1 MTYRSLC
8 FLPYS
13 PSSVDIARKLK
24 SYGIR
29 TIYKNSP
36 NLLSS
41 LRHPHTKSS
50 APPDPLRSMGAVY
63 SVSCEQCP
71 ATYVGET
78 GRSLAIRMTEHSR
91 NISRQ
96 DTKSL
101 IYQHM
106 QSTGHTFNI
115 NNPTIHYRHI
125 HILHQRLILES
136 IVSELFTLR
145 VTKNTTS
152 RSLHEFMDVCNK
164 AIRNLKTRLLSR
176 STDLLVIWEGN
187 VIKSLLL
194 NLEEFTTLL
203 CQIEACLNS
212 RPLMELSP
220 DPIDLRALTQGNFLI
235 GSPLNDTL
243 GLQQYDRADLW

>member
-63 SVSCEQCP
+63 SVSCEQCS

-78 GRSLAIRMTEHSR
+78 GVL
-91 NISRQ
+91 
-96 DTKSL
+96 
-101 IYQHM
+101 
-106 QSTGHTFNI
+106 G
-115 NNPTIHYRHI
+115 
-125 HILHQRLILES
+125 
-136 IVSELFTLR
+136 TLYVFPR
-145 VTKNTTS
+145 YTAE
-152 RSLHEFMDVCNK
+152 R
-164 AIRNLKTRLLSR
+164 
-176 STDLLVIWEGN
+176 
-187 VIKSLLL
+187 
-194 NLEEFTTLL
+194 
-203 CQIEACLNS
+203 
-212 RPLMELSP
+212 
-220 DPIDLRALTQGNFLI
+220 
-235 GSPLNDTL
+235 
-243 GLQQYDRADLW
+243 DRACTGG